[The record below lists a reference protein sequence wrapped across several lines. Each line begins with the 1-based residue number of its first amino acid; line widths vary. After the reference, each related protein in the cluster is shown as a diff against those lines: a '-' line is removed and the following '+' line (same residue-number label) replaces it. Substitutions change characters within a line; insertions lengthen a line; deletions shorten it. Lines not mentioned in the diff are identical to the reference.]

1 MSDYG
6 QGLRFGANVDPTAD
20 DPTWPLR
27 LTRAV
32 EQAGLDLIGIQD
44 HPYNAHFLDTWT
56 LIAML
61 LQATGRVHI
70 FPNVT
75 NLPLRPPA
83 MLAKA
88 AATADVLSGGR
99 VELGL
104 GAGAFRQGIEAMGG
118 PGRSPGEA
126 IEALDEAIQ
135 IIRAFWSGA
144 RSARIMG
151 KHYTVKGAHPGP
163 APAHAIG
170 LWLGTYGPR
179 ALRLTGRLADG
190 WLPSS
195 SYAPPE
201 RLPEMQ
207 QHISD
212 AALSAGRRPQNVRRI
227 YNVMGLITD
236 AGSAQD
242 TFVGPVDYW
251 VDELTRLA
259 VAVGMDT
266 FIYWPADDRLR
277 QIERFAAEIV
287 PAVRQRVAHARGT
300 S

>member
-6 QGLRFGANVDPTAD
+6 QDLRFGANVDPTAD
-20 DPTWPLR
+20 DPSWPLR
-27 LTRAV
+27 LSRAV
-32 EQAGLDLIGIQD
+32 EQAGLELIGIQD
-44 HPYNAHFLDTWT
+44 HPYNVRFLDTWI
-56 LIAML
+56 LIATL
-61 LQATGRVHI
+61 LQATERVHI

-88 AATADVLSGGR
+88 AASADVLSGGR

-104 GAGAFRQGIEAMGG
+104 GAGAFRAGIEAMGG

-126 IEALDEAIQ
+126 IDALDDAVH
-135 IIRAFWSGA
+135 IIRAFWSGDRA
-144 RSARIMG
+144 IRFTG
-151 KHYTVKGAHPGP
+151 KHYSVAGAHPGP
-163 APAHAIG
+163 VPAHPIG

-179 ALRLTGRLADG
+179 ALGLTGRLADG

-207 QHISD
+207 QRISD
-212 AALSAGRRPQNVRRI
+212 AALAAGRQPQDVRRI
-227 YNVMGLITD
+227 YNVMGLITG

-251 VDELTRLA
+251 IDELTRLA
-259 VAVGMDT
+259 VEVGMDT
-266 FIYWPADDRLR
+266 FIYWPADDRQR

-287 PAVRQRVAHARGT
+287 PAVRQQVAQARG
-300 S
+300 SS